1 MYKTAIIALVLLAI
15 VSCGGT
21 APPPTRSAAQPFS
34 IISEQADP
42 AASSLMLLITVS
54 GPATQPS
61 VKSIAES
68 VITSRRGEYRHIIV
82 KSYAEGMTASDTP
95 FAVSRLEDGTVTH
108 RFSSLAETQKIQTH

>member
-1 MYKTAIIALVLLAI
+1 MIKTAVISLFLLLPVGCGTPPSPIAAK
-15 VSCGGT
+15 
-21 APPPTRSAAQPFS
+21 AQPYS

-42 AASSLMLLITVS
+42 AASSLTLLIRVS

-68 VITSRRGEYRHIIV
+68 VIAERKGEYRHIIV
-82 KSYAEGMTASDTP
+82 KSYAEGMNATDTP
-95 FAVSRLEDGTVTH
+95 FAISRLEDGTITH